1 MKYQIIPVSGDT
13 FQIISE
19 FRGLAIISK
28 NIIDGGGSII
38 SIYKTPPEGRDFGK
52 FLLMSEVDCRISV
65 QSPSTS
71 FDLIC
76 SALDCMHSD
85 VRAESSNRSNI
96 EEVDWI
102 VVANTIISP
111 DMASLNMSKYIKSNE
126 AKDYED
132 VVQIPLG
139 FNDTLR
145 KVVRAHI
152 NYIKATQ
159 ADTDESETDSR
170 TMHDLHTWE
179 ALLSHP
185 LSINISQKKI
195 DSFCNVHGI
204 DFPMFN

>member
-1 MKYQIIPVSGDT
+1 MKYQILNTSSDT

-19 FRGLAIISK
+19 FRGLAVIISDK
-28 NIIDGGGSII
+28 G
-38 SIYKTPPEGRDFGK
+38 
-52 FLLMSEVDCRISV
+52 SEVIRVHIYDTSNNDNTDLASFRFF
-65 QSPSTS
+65 SPLKKKIILHINKPINDVIKLT
-71 FDLIC
+71 LE
-76 SALDCMHSD
+76 ALHED
-85 VRAESSNRSNI
+85 VVIEDI

-102 VVANTIISP
+102 VQDKNVISP
-111 DMASLNMSKYIKSNE
+111 EMAREYKAQYMHNTDE

-132 VVQIPLG
+132 VVQIPLD

-204 DFPMFN
+204 DFPIFN